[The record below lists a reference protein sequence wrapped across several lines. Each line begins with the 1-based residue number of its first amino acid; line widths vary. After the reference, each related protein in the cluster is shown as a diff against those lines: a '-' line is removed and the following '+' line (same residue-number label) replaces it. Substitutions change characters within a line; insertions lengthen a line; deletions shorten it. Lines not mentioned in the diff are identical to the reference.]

1 MKPVLSLSFAAL
13 PLFAAA
19 ACKHERPQMPA
30 PGPAPVRCEELQPQ
44 TIALSYRSVAQTRA
58 NARVEIRARV
68 AGELVALGFEEG
80 DAVKKDQLLFQLDKR
95 PFEAALSAAS
105 AQKAQ
110 AAAKLDEA
118 KRAVERKQR
127 LVAADAAAQKE
138 LDDARTAQLAAQAA
152 MDAAVAAED
161 KAKLDL
167 DYTTLR
173 APFDGRIGKRLRD
186 VGALVDAG
194 QNSLLAVVQQLDPI
208 QVVFRFS
215 EREMLAWKAG
225 IASGKLALD
234 GGRGALQ
241 VRVQTLD
248 GVEHPA
254 VGEVSFLGMEV
265 DPATGAVEINAR
277 LANAGERLVPGQFVT
292 ATLSGVKRPGTL
304 VVPQRAVAFGAEGAS
319 VWIVDGAG
327 KAQVRPVQL
336 DQWRDDAWIVKSGLQ
351 QGDKVVVDGI
361 QQLAP
366 GRAVAV
372 GKPAEATA
380 PATGK

>member
-13 PLFAAA
+13 PLLAAV

-30 PGPAPVRCEELQPQ
+30 PGPAPVRCDEMQPQ
-44 TIALSYRSVAQTRA
+44 TVDLSYRSVAQTRA